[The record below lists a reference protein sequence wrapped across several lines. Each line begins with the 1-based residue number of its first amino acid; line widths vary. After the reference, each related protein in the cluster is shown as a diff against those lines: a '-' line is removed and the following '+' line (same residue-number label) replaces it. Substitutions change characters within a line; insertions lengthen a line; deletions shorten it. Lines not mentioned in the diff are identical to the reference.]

1 MKRKLMAALAL
12 LLVMSF
18 ASALA
23 DGLMLMQP
31 LSLADKIKQAKER
44 DYLSSQSK
52 PKIVRPSKKDA
63 AELPGVFEMAGGDAF
78 TLGTVKRHDTYSIV
92 NFKSDDPDRLDFA
105 RAYVDALVEEQGYT
119 LTHDE
124 TRDSKGYRHSIWYL
138 EHPDPEIGRTA
149 PYEEDGRECDVYV
162 VLNQYFE
169 DGDCTLAVYHVNAL
183 SHPDSGSAK
192 SGGSSGSGKSY
203 CAYCN
208 NGSCNNCGGSGWLS
222 TWSGTER
229 VKQDCP
235 MCIGGRCTRC

>member
-1 MKRKLMAALAL
+1 MKKWFTAVLSLVLALAL
-12 LLVMSF
+12 TSVLAEGLLLV
-18 ASALA
+18 
-23 DGLMLMQP
+23 QP
-31 LSLADKIKQAKER
+31 LSLADKIKQVKER
-44 DYLSSQSK
+44 DYLTSGRSELASRVKTSS
-52 PKIVRPSKKDA
+52 
-63 AELPGVFEMAGGDAF
+63 ELPGVFEMAGGDAF
-78 TLGTVKRHDTYSIV
+78 SLGTVKRHDEYSIV
-92 NFKSDDPDRLDFA
+92 NFKSDDPDQLDFA
-105 RAYVDALVEEQGYT
+105 RRYVDALVEEQGYT

-124 TRDSKGYRHSIWYL
+124 TRDSKGYRHSSWYL
-138 EHPDPEIGRTA
+138 EHPDPEIGQDA

-192 SGGSSGSGKSY
+192 PGGSSGSGKSY

-208 NGSCNNCGGSGWLS
+208 NGSCNHCGGSGWLS